1 MAYKALYRTY
11 RPQNFSEV
19 VGQEVIVKT
28 LQNSIDAG
36 KISHAYLFSGPRGTG
51 KTTIARIFA
60 KALNCE
66 EGPTSEP
73 CGRCTSCREIAESN
87 NPDVIE
93 IDGASNT
100 GVDDIR
106 EIREKV
112 KFLPGGSKYKVYI
125 IDEVHMLSQSAFN
138 ALLKTLEEPPKHVIF
153 ILATTEQHKILPTIL
168 SRCQRFD
175 FKSLTVNEIV
185 GLISRVADEENI
197 KITKE
202 AKIAIAES
210 AEGGMR
216 DALSYLDQA
225 ISLSDDEITI
235 EEVNSVTG
243 NLSYDKTIQIAKFFE
258 TKEIGQALKTVNDL
272 INLGKEVNK
281 IVNALLQFYRDVLMY
296 RNVDTS
302 LFSRYIFQK
311 EEFKQFVATVSIEKV
326 FYYIDVLSDV
336 QAKIRLSTTPH
347 IYLEVALIKMINVSN
362 DDLNLIKKISEL
374 EEKINNLNFNDIQTT
389 PTTFSS
395 NGDVEKILLVEEKI
409 NRVINELSK
418 MELPQII
425 QKVKELAAETPKNN
439 HGFTDDIRKDLLKLK
454 EDVELLKVTSS
465 NGSNNTEDIYEN
477 LQERMEIVEQRIK
490 NSEKVEIDYQEI
502 AKKAKEMSLLG
513 KQEIKIDYESIT
525 NKILEEVKQTMSS
538 AQEEIDYQ
546 EIANKVEKLVK
557 DRGINADNQI
567 ERSTEV
573 SKVLEEKAKDFR
585 IKERLE
591 YLEDKVSRLLSGAY
605 ASQTIGGKK
614 AQGKVSDNQI
624 VLFGQDLVG
633 VDDIDKRADKEKFD
647 FGELN
652 KEPEIEKPIEKVQ
665 EKVENNPWEDSLITT
680 DQVKQPIASKEIN
693 VEKLRSQVVITK
705 PVEPKVEANIGI
717 FSAESQALNEKLNA
731 EKKKVE
737 ANIVSNKEPELK
749 TEVRASME
757 KPLRYEDL
765 DEFERYD
772 VKVVERIL
780 NNSQEKKKE
789 SKERLVRIKEQW
801 ENINKNSSYEKQNIT
816 EVLSEGEVVVVGDN
830 EIIIAFK
837 SAAICNQVMRRPFR
851 KEAINIIRDC
861 LGSKYIYLALPWNI
875 WLDKRKEYADQYYM
889 GSRQPRLKP
898 IEEAS
903 LNVGFEKEVIKPEEE
918 LIGSLKELF
927 GNLVETKK

>member
-19 VGQEVIVKT
+19 IGQEVIVKT
-28 LQNSIDAG
+28 LQNSIDTG

-73 CGRCTSCREIAESN
+73 CGRCVSCREIAESN

-216 DALSYLDQA
+216 DALSFLDQA

-258 TKEIGQALKTVNDL
+258 TKEIGQALKTVNEL
-272 INLGKEVNK
+272 INLGKEVSK

-311 EEFKQFVATVSIEKV
+311 EEFKEFVATVSIEKV

-347 IYLEVALIKMINVSN
+347 IYLEVALIKMINVSGE
-362 DDLNLIKKISEL
+362 DLNLIKKISEL
-374 EEKINNLNFNDIQTT
+374 EEKLNNLNLTNTQPT
-389 PTTFSS
+389 PAAFSS
-395 NGDVEKILLVEEKI
+395 NGNTEKILVMEEKI

-425 QKVKELAAETPKNN
+425 QKVKELTAETPKSNY
-439 HGFTDDIRKDLLKLK
+439 GFADDIRKDLLKIK

-465 NGSNNTEDIYEN
+465 NNSNDNEDIYEN

-490 NSEKVEIDYQEI
+490 NTQKTEIDYQEL
-502 AKKAKEMSLLG
+502 AKKAKEMISQE
-513 KQEIKIDYESIT
+513 KQEIKIDYELIVD
-525 NKILEEVKQTMSS
+525 KVLEEIKQTMPST
-538 AQEEIDYQ
+538 QKEIDYQ
-546 EIANKVEKLVK
+546 EVINKVEELIQ
-557 DRGINADNQI
+557 DRDNEG
-567 ERSTEV
+567 ERNEIV
-573 SKVLEEKAKDFR
+573 SKILEEKTKDLR
-585 IKERLE
+585 IEERLE

-614 AQGKVSDNQI
+614 TQGKVNDNQI
-624 VLFGQDLVG
+624 VLFGHDLVG

-652 KEPEIEKPIEKVQ
+652 KEPEKTIEKVQ
-665 EKVENNPWEDSLITT
+665 EKIESKPFEAPSITP
-680 DQVKQPIASKEIN
+680 DPVKQPIFREEIN
-693 VEKLRSQVVITK
+693 IEKPRSQIVITK
-705 PVEPKVEANIGI
+705 PAEPKEEASIGI

-731 EKKKVE
+731 EKKKIE
-737 ANIVSNKEPELK
+737 ENIISSKETTLK
-749 TEVRASME
+749 TEVRAAME

-772 VKVVERIL
+772 IKVVERIL

-801 ENINKNSSYEKQNIT
+801 ENINKHSSYEKQNIT

-851 KEAINIIRDC
+851 REAINVIRDC

-889 GSRQPRLKP
+889 GSRQPKLKP
-898 IEEAS
+898 IDDPS

-918 LIGSLKELF
+918 LVGNLKEIF
-927 GNLVETKK
+927 GNLVERKK

>member
-11 RPQNFSEV
+11 RPQKFSEV
-19 VGQEVIVKT
+19 IGQEVIVKT
-28 LQNSIDAG
+28 LQNSIDTG

-66 EGPTSEP
+66 EGPISEP
-73 CGRCTSCREIAESN
+73 CCKCTSCREIAESN

-185 GLISRVADEENI
+185 GLINRVADEENI

-216 DALSYLDQA
+216 DALSFLDQA
-225 ISLSDDEITI
+225 ISLSDEEITI
-235 EEVNSVTG
+235 EEVNGVTG

-258 TKEIGQALKTVNDL
+258 TKEIGQALKTVNEL

-281 IVNALLQFYRDVLMY
+281 IVSALLQFYRDVLLY

-311 EEFKQFVATVSIEKV
+311 EEFKQYAAAIYIEKV

-347 IYLEVALIKMINVSN
+347 IYLEVALIKMINVSG

-374 EEKINNLNFNDIQTT
+374 EEKINNLSVNGIQAGTADYQSPIET
-389 PTTFSS
+389 
-395 NGDVEKILLVEEKI
+395 EKVLVIEEKI

-425 QKVKELAAETPKNN
+425 QKVKELSLETPKNN
-439 HGFTDDIRKDLLKLK
+439 NGFNDDIKKELLKMK
-454 EDVELLKVTSS
+454 EDIELLKVTSS
-465 NGSNNTEDIYEN
+465 NGTNNDEDIYEN

-490 NSEKVEIDYQEI
+490 NTSKAEVDYQEIVKKTKELLLPEKQEIEVDYDLIINKVLEVMKDKESDSPIEIDYQEI
-502 AKKAKEMSLLG
+502 MIKVKEFIQ
-513 KQEIKIDYESIT
+513 KQEIQTSVCKEETVEVTKLID
-525 NKILEEVKQTMSS
+525 
-538 AQEEIDYQ
+538 
-546 EIANKVEKLVK
+546 EKTK
-557 DRGINADNQI
+557 D
-567 ERSTEV
+567 
-573 SKVLEEKAKDFR
+573 LR

-614 AQGKVSDNQI
+614 PHSKINENQI
-624 VLFGQDLVG
+624 VLFGHDLVD
-633 VDDIDKRADKEKFD
+633 VDDIDKRAEKEKID
-647 FGELN
+647 FGELE
-652 KEPEIEKPIEKVQ
+652 KELEQKDIVEETKKVKNDPWEGIPVIQESVKQAPPAPEITIEKPK
-665 EKVENNPWEDSLITT
+665 
-680 DQVKQPIASKEIN
+680 
-693 VEKLRSQVVITK
+693 SQVVITK
-705 PVEPKVEANIGI
+705 PVGPKVEANIGI
-717 FSAESQALNEKLNA
+717 FSSESQTLDEKLSA
-731 EKKKVE
+731 EKKKIE
-737 ANIVSNKEPELK
+737 ESNIPLKETMMK
-749 TEVRASME
+749 TEVKTSVE

-789 SKERLVRIKEQW
+789 SKERLVRIKELW
-801 ENINKNSSYEKQNIT
+801 ENITKNTSFEKQNIA

-837 SAAICNQVMRRPFR
+837 STAICNQVMRRPFR
-851 KEAINIIRDC
+851 REAVNIIRDC

-889 GSRQPRLKP
+889 GTVPPKLKP
-898 IEEAS
+898 IDDSS
-903 LNVGFEKEVIKPEEE
+903 LNVGFEREVIKPEEE
-918 LIGSLKELF
+918 LVESLKGLFGSL
-927 GNLVETKK
+927 VERK